1 MAIPFHRPTPPEPVP
16 LESRGKHTNRMWGL
30 RERLGR
36 AEMDVGLHPE
46 VSQGSKDA
54 IVPMADAGILPVDS
68 IGENSRVGAGD

>member
-1 MAIPFHRPTPPEPVP
+1 M
-16 LESRGKHTNRMWGL
+16 NRMWGS